1 MIISYEAATIVQ
13 KFDAPQLEGTSMS
26 RKIYLGL
33 SLVLLAGCADNPYA
47 KTYQPSSEI
56 VLRSVAQRRQQP
68 IPNTPELVKGTDP
81 NKDLAGLCSEGYVV
95 IGQSKFR
102 GSTQNE
108 ADAIAH
114 AKAVGADRVLIYK
127 GLAST
132 EHDAVPPTLPSKQAS
147 VANDTTTPFGPNGTA
162 IIAGSATT
170 KTFGA
175 EPARNAP
182 TIVRY
187 DTLAFF
193 IVKENRAFGAS
204 CKSPILLKLHQDVS

>member
-1 MIISYEAATIVQ
+1 VQ
-13 KFDAPQLEGTSMS
+13 KFDTPQLEGTSMS
-26 RKIYLGL
+26 RNIYLGL

-56 VLRSVAQRRQQP
+56 VLRSVAQRREQP

-81 NKDLAGLCSEGYVV
+81 NRDLAGLCSEGYVV

-102 GSTQNE
+102 GSTPNE

-114 AKAVGADRVLIYK
+114 AKAVGADRVLVYK
-127 GLAST
+127 ELAST
-132 EHDAVPPTLPSKQAS
+132 EHDAVPPTLASEQAS
-147 VANDTTTPFGPNGTA
+147 VANDTTSPFGPNGTA
-162 IIAGSATT
+162 IIAGSATIT
-170 KTFGA
+170 TFGA
-175 EPARNAP
+175 EPTRNAP

-193 IVKENRAFGAS
+193 LVKENRAFGAS
-204 CKSPILLKLHQDVS
+204 CKSPILLKLRQDVS

>member
-1 MIISYEAATIVQ
+1 MIISIVQ
-13 KFDAPQLEGTSMS
+13 KFDAPQLEGTSM
-26 RKIYLGL
+26 RRNIYLGL

-56 VLRSVAQRRQQP
+56 VLRSVAQRREQP
-68 IPNTPELVKGTDP
+68 IPNTPELVKRTDP

-102 GSTQNE
+102 GSTPNE

-114 AKAVGADRVLIYK
+114 AKAVGADRVLVYK

-132 EHDAVPPTLPSKQAS
+132 EHDAVPPTLPSKHAS
-147 VANDTTTPFGPNGTA
+147 VANDTTTPFAPNGAA

-170 KTFGA
+170 TTFGA
-175 EPARNAP
+175 EPTRNAP

-193 IVKENRAFGAS
+193 LVKENRAFGAR

>member
-1 MIISYEAATIVQ
+1 
-13 KFDAPQLEGTSMS
+13 
-26 RKIYLGL
+26 
-33 SLVLLAGCADNPYA
+33 
-47 KTYQPSSEI
+47 
-56 VLRSVAQRRQQP
+56 VLRSVAQRREQP

-102 GSTQNE
+102 GSTPNE
-108 ADAIAH
+108 ADAIAQS
-114 AKAVGADRVLIYK
+114 KAVGADRVLVYK

-132 EHDAVPPTLPSKQAS
+132 EYDAVPPTLPSKQAS
-147 VANDTTTPFGPNGTA
+147 VASDTTTPFGPNGAA

-170 KTFGA
+170 TPFGA
-175 EPARNAP
+175 EPTRNAP

-193 IVKENRAFGAS
+193 LVKVNRAFGAS

>member
-1 MIISYEAATIVQ
+1 VQ
-13 KFDAPQLEGTSMS
+13 TFDTPQLEGTSMS
-26 RKIYLGL
+26 RNIYLGL

-56 VLRSVAQRRQQP
+56 VLRSVAQRREQP

-102 GSTQNE
+102 GSAPNE

-114 AKAVGADRVLIYK
+114 AKAMGADRVLVYK

-147 VANDTTTPFGPNGTA
+147 VANDTTTPFGPNGAA

-170 KTFGA
+170 TTFGA
-175 EPARNAP
+175 EPTRNAP

-187 DTLAFF
+187 DTLAFSL
-193 IVKENRAFGAS
+193 VKENRAFGAS
-204 CKSPILLKLHQDVS
+204 CKSPVLLKLHQDVS

>member
-1 MIISYEAATIVQ
+1 VQ
-13 KFDAPQLEGTSMS
+13 KVDTPQLEGTSMS
-26 RKIYLGL
+26 RNIYLGL
-33 SLVLLAGCADNPYA
+33 SLVLLAGCTDNPYA
-47 KTYQPSSEI
+47 KTYQPGSEI
-56 VLRSVAQRRQQP
+56 VLRSVAQRREQP

-95 IGQSKFR
+95 IGQSNFR
-102 GSTQNE
+102 GSTPNE

-114 AKAVGADRVLIYK
+114 AKAVGADRVLVYK

-132 EHDAVPPTLPSKQAS
+132 EHDAVPPTLPSKRAS
-147 VANDTTTPFGPNGTA
+147 VANDTTTPLGPNGTA

-170 KTFGA
+170 TTFGA
-175 EPARNAP
+175 EPTRNAP

-193 IVKENRAFGAS
+193 LVKENRAFGAS